1 VDGATG
7 FFRYCAQC
15 VNAMQRAFRHGAV
28 GSASDIW
35 AQVRPRRGLVDE
47 WMLLQTPLHFAG
59 VNQPQVVKAGFLRG
73 RRRGCFWFRGVEFPK
88 DSESSHRQ
96 KHQNEC
102 RFLRH
107 ELPKAV
113 PAILSFVNV
122 AGI

>member
-1 VDGATG
+1 
-7 FFRYCAQC
+7 
-15 VNAMQRAFRHGAV
+15 
-28 GSASDIW
+28 
-35 AQVRPRRGLVDE
+35 
-47 WMLLQTPLHFAG
+47 
-59 VNQPQVVKAGFLRG
+59 
-73 RRRGCFWFRGVEFPK
+73 VEFPK